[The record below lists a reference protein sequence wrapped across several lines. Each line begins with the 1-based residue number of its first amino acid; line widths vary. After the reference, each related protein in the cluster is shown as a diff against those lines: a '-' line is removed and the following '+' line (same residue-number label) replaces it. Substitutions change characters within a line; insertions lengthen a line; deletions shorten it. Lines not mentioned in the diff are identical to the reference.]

1 MLTAVIP
8 ARIGSK
14 RILKK
19 NIKKFFGKPIIY
31 YSIKAAL
38 KSKLFKE
45 VVVSTDSKEIRSIA
59 ISFGA
64 KCNFLRPKN
73 LSGDNV
79 GTAPVLFHAIKELN
93 IKSDFF
99 CCIYATAPLIDYKDL
114 IKSYNQIKKHKSD
127 ACFSVTSF
135 NFPIQR
141 SMRMDRF
148 LNLKF
153 NFPKN
158 MNSRSQNLR
167 KNYHDA
173 GQFYW
178 FKTKSFLKNKS
189 MCPKRSIGFELPSH
203 RVQDIDNE
211 EDWNIAKAKFSFLR

>member
-1 MLTAVIP
+1 MLTAIIP

-14 RILKK
+14 RIRKK
-19 NIKKFFGKPIIY
+19 NIKEFFGKPIIY

-64 KCNFLRPKN
+64 KCNFLRPKK
-73 LSGDNV
+73 LSEDNI
-79 GTAPVLFHAIKELN
+79 GTAPVLYHAVKELN

-114 IKSYNQIKKHKSD
+114 IKSYKLIKKQKNN
-127 ACFSVTSF
+127 ACFSVTNF

-141 SMRMDRF
+141 SMKMDKN
-148 LNLKF
+148 LLLKF
-153 NFPKN
+153 NFPENKN
-158 MNSRSQNLR
+158 IRSQRLR

-178 FKTKSFLKNKS
+178 FKTKTFLKLKS
-189 MCPKRSIGFELPSH
+189 MCPKNSAGFILPNH
-203 RVQDIDNE
+203 RVQDIDTFD
-211 EDWNIAKAKFSFLR
+211 DWKIAKAKFNLIR

>member
-1 MLTAVIP
+1 
-8 ARIGSK
+8 
-14 RILKK
+14 
-19 NIKKFFGKPIIY
+19 
-31 YSIKAAL
+31 
-38 KSKLFKE
+38 
-45 VVVSTDSKEIRSIA
+45 
-59 ISFGA
+59 
-64 KCNFLRPKN
+64 
-73 LSGDNV
+73 
-79 GTAPVLFHAIKELN
+79 
-93 IKSDFF
+93 
-99 CCIYATAPLIDYKDL
+99 
-114 IKSYNQIKKHKSD
+114 
-127 ACFSVTSF
+127 
-135 NFPIQR
+135 
-141 SMRMDRF
+141 MRMDRF